1 VEQKGNLRA
10 CLNDGGTVDGVHG
23 VNPDAA
29 IGLLKERAEL
39 IQRGIKPADGR
50 KIGLIVEGGAMRGV
64 ISCGA
69 LQGLEEL
76 GMTRV
81 FDEVYGASAGAVNA
95 AYFLAGQAGY
105 ATTIY
110 YQTIN
115 TTRFF
120 RRIWHRQV
128 VDLDELFESIV
139 GRERPLNVEKVLA
152 AASQLF
158 IVIADAQTGLSFL
171 AHAQSSTVPVLTLLK
186 ASSAMPLLYNRL
198 VDVEGR
204 QCFDG
209 GLINPLPIADAIEN
223 GCTDLLVLLTRPAS
237 FRECAPSGL
246 EQRLFNL
253 RCAKGNPGLMDVYR
267 NASMHANTVRDIA
280 LGKRSVPSNINIA
293 TICPSEADP
302 MIERM
307 TRNSV
312 LLKGAAIASVRR
324 TLLAFG
330 YPVEEIIEIIRPFPA
345 AEPTPE
351 DPAIPSESGDTVT
364 AA

>member
-1 VEQKGNLRA
+1 M
-10 CLNDGGTVDGVHG
+10 TGVHG
-23 VNPDAA
+23 INPADT
-29 IGLLKERAEL
+29 IGLLKQRAEL
-39 IQRGIKPADGR
+39 AQQGILPSDGR

-64 ISCGA
+64 ISCSA

-76 GMTRV
+76 GMTQV

-115 TTRFF
+115 NTRFI
-120 RRIWHRQV
+120 RRLWHRQV

-139 GRERPLNVEKVLA
+139 GRERPLHVEKVLA
-152 AASQLF
+152 SPSQLYI
-158 IVIADAQTGLSFL
+158 IVADANTGEAFVT
-171 AHAQSSTVPVLTLLK
+171 HAQSGVVPILTLLK

-209 GLINPLPIADAIEN
+209 GLINPLPIMDAIEN

-237 FRECAPSGL
+237 YRECAPGGL
-246 EQRLFNL
+246 EQRLFNM
-253 RCAKGNPGLMDVYR
+253 RCARGNSALMDIYR
-267 NASMHANTVRDIA
+267 NAPMRANTLRDIA
-280 LGKRSVPSNINIA
+280 LGRQEGPSIINIA
-293 TICPSEADP
+293 TICPDEADP
-302 MIERM
+302 CIERT
-307 TRNSV
+307 TRNSD
-312 LLKGAAIASVRR
+312 LLKRAAIASMRR

-330 YPVEEIIEIIRPFPA
+330 YPVEEIVETIRPFPA
-345 AEPTPE
+345 AETAFAQTP
-351 DPAIPSESGDTVT
+351 IPSASGDTVG

>member
-1 VEQKGNLRA
+1 MN
-10 CLNDGGTVDGVHG
+10 GVHG
-23 VNPDAA
+23 INPDAT
-29 IGLLKERAEL
+29 IHVLKERAEL
-39 IQRGIKPADGR
+39 IQRGIRPSDGR

-64 ISCGA
+64 ISCAA

-81 FDEVYGASAGAVNA
+81 FDQVYGASAGAVNA

-110 YQTIN
+110 YQTVN
-115 TTRFF
+115 TTRFL

-128 VDLDELFESIV
+128 LDLDELFESIV

-152 AASQLF
+152 SVSQLF
-158 IVIADAQTGLSFL
+158 IVIADAQTGESFL
-171 AHAQSSTVPVLTLLK
+171 VHAQTSMVPMLTLLK

-209 GLINPLPIADAIEN
+209 GLIKPLPIIDAIEN

-237 FRECAPSGL
+237 YRDCVPSGL

-253 RCAKGNPGLMDVYR
+253 RCAKGNPELMDVYR
-267 NASMHANTVRDIA
+267 TAPMHANTLRDIA
-280 LGKRSVPSNINIA
+280 LGKQSGAPGINIA

-302 MIERM
+302 PIERL

-312 LLKGAAIASVRR
+312 LLKSAAIASVRR

-330 YPVEEIIEIIRPFPA
+330 YPVEQIIETIRPFRA
-345 AEPTPE
+345 VESTLE
-351 DPAIPSESGDTVT
+351 QPAISSESGDTVT

>member
-1 VEQKGNLRA
+1 MTALPGINPGNTL
-10 CLNDGGTVDGVHG
+10 
-23 VNPDAA
+23 
-29 IGLLKERAEL
+29 GLLKERAEL
-39 IQRGIKPADGR
+39 IQRGIKPSDGR

-64 ISCGA
+64 ISCAA

-95 AYFLAGQAGY
+95 AYFVAGQAGY

-115 TTRFF
+115 NTRFI
-120 RRIWHRQV
+120 RRMWHRQV
-128 VDLDELFESIV
+128 VDLDDLFESIV
-139 GRERPLNVEKVLA
+139 GRERPLQVEKVVA
-152 AASQLF
+152 SPSQLF
-158 IVIADAQTGLSFL
+158 IVIADAATGESFL

-198 VDVEGR
+198 IDVEGR

-209 GLINPLPIADAIEN
+209 GLINPLPIMDAIKN

-237 FRECAPSGL
+237 YRECPPRVI
-246 EQRLFNL
+246 EERLFNL
-253 RCAKGNPGLMDVYR
+253 RCARGNSELMDVYR
-267 NASMHANTVRDIA
+267 SAPMRANTLRDIA
-280 LGKRSVPSNINIA
+280 LGKQGGPSGINIA
-293 TICPSEADP
+293 TVCPGEADP
-302 MIERM
+302 SIERT
-307 TRNSV
+307 TRNAV
-312 LLKGAAIASVRR
+312 LLKSAAIASVRR

-330 YPVEEIIEIIRPFPA
+330 YPLEEIIEIIRPFPA
-345 AEPTPE
+345 GVPTFGP
-351 DPAIPSESGDTVT
+351 PIPSEAGDTVT